1 VYRGFGVDANGEC
14 IQLHFST
21 LRGIWQGVLAR
32 YYPTEVKRIRKV
44 GRQGGLG
51 SFHMGMLGVGNSKD
65 YPPQRIGLYASK
77 SFKELSLDWRP
88 KQARFTVASCAGL
101 RRDCQRGRRAAANA
115 VSFLPTL
122 RGHAAA
128 CVRGSGLGV
137 LAYAGAEAVLG
148 SVRPASTGR
157 VALVY
162 TQNRLERHFRDAQTL
177 RHHGFVS
184 ANRYEAVG
192 QV

>member
-1 VYRGFGVDANGEC
+1 MYRGFGVDANGEC
-14 IQLHFST
+14 IQPHFST
-21 LRGIWQGVLAR
+21 LRGIWQGVLTR

-44 GRQGGLG
+44 GWQGGLG
-51 SFHMGMLGVGNSKD
+51 SFHMSMLGVGNSKD
-65 YPPQRIGLYASK
+65 YPPQRIGLYAASCLR
-77 SFKELSLDWRP
+77 SYPWRP
-88 KQARFTVASCAGL
+88 KQVRFTVGPCAGL

-137 LAYAGAEAVLG
+137 FAYAGAEAVLG

-162 TQNRLERHFRDAQTL
+162 TRNRLERHFRDAQTL
-177 RHHGFVS
+177 RHHGFAS
-184 ANRYEAVG
+184 TNRYEAVS